1 MVSFKMFAG
10 TNVGLREN
18 NEDNFTVCPDLKLNE
33 WIVPAQYGQAIP
45 LGENGCVMVV
55 ADGMGGQNAGEVASA
70 IAVETVQDMFSPVKM
85 PADVLKRP
93 ETIKGFLKKVVAEAD
108 ARVKA
113 YSTTHA
119 NAEGMGSTIVMAW
132 LVGSSVYVAW
142 LGDSRAYSYV
152 PGKGIGRLSK
162 DHSYVQQLVDAGDL
176 TDEEAMVHP
185 NSNIIT
191 RSLGDIGQK
200 PKVDVAE
207 YPLMDGEVLLLC
219 SDGLC
224 GYCRDEVIGGIIEQ
238 YADNL
243 QLCKEKLTDAAL
255 AAGGSDNITIALLRV
270 FTDGKSVASGVA
282 HANRD
287 EIWRMRK
294 WLTLRNVA
302 VCSFGVCLL
311 VGLCFAGYSLFVPD
325 KDENSPVSLKLRLD
339 ADSIRKGEDVRFHVE
354 GNPACRFVYDESL
367 IKINLNREDSTISL
381 TKSLGEDSTIWIKA
395 VSEND
400 AEISDSR
407 ALILMKEELEHD
419 LFDSIGYEQGSEESK
434 GIDSAEIF
442 DHKRDVEKGLSRKED
457 SISITTSGEPESATI
472 QIVKKTAIKYN
483 N

>member
-18 NEDNFTVCPDLKLNE
+18 NEDNFTVCPDLRLNE

-207 YPLMDGEVLLLC
+207 YSLMDGEVLLLC

-270 FTDGKSVASGVA
+270 FMDRKSVADGMA
-282 HANRD
+282 HVRKNG
-287 EIWRMRK
+287 IWRIK
-294 WLTLRNVA
+294 KYLTLSNA
-302 VCSFGVCLL
+302 LVCGFGVCLL
-311 VGLCFAGYSLFVPD
+311 AGLCFAGYSLFVPD
-325 KDENSPVSLKLRLD
+325 KGGDNPTPLKLRLD
-339 ADSIRKGEDVRFHVE
+339 ADSIRKGGKVGFHVQ
-354 GNPACRFVYDESL
+354 GNPACQFVYDGSL
-367 IKINLNREDSTISL
+367 INLDRKDSTISL
-381 TKSLGEDSTIWIKA
+381 IKSLGKDSTIWIKA

-400 AEISDSR
+400 SAISDSCD
-407 ALILMKEELEHD
+407 LTLMKKEIKIIEVSR
-419 LFDSIGYEQGSEESK
+419 DSFAASIADSAVNGFVSPQSENPDTSFAEKSEES
-434 GIDSAEIF
+434 
-442 DHKRDVEKGLSRKED
+442 
-457 SISITTSGEPESATI
+457 SITGSDAENYSEVTNVDSTI
-472 QIVKKTAIKYN
+472 N
-483 N
+483 D

>member
-18 NEDNFTVCPDLKLNE
+18 NEDNFTVCPDLRLNE
-33 WIVPAQYGQAIP
+33 WIVPAECGQAIP
-45 LGENGCVMVV
+45 LGEKGCMMVV

-85 PADVLKRP
+85 SADVLKRP
-93 ETIKGFLKKVVAEAD
+93 ETIKGYLKRVIVEAD
-108 ARVKA
+108 TRVKA

-132 LVGSSVYVAW
+132 VVAGSVYVAW

-162 DHSYVQQLVDAGDL
+162 DHSYVQQLVDAGKL

-207 YPLMDGEVLLLC
+207 YSLVNGEVLLLC

-270 FTDGKSVASGVA
+270 FMDRKSVADGMHVSKNG
-282 HANRD
+282 
-287 EIWRMRK
+287 IWRIK
-294 WLTLRNVA
+294 KYLTLRNAA
-302 VCSFGVCLL
+302 VCGFGICLL
-311 VGLCFAGYSLFVPD
+311 AGLCFAGYSLFVPD

>member
-176 TDEEAMVHP
+176 TDEEAM
-185 NSNIIT
+185 
-191 RSLGDIGQK
+191 
-200 PKVDVAE
+200 
-207 YPLMDGEVLLLC
+207 DGEVLLLC

-302 VCSFGVCLL
+302 VCGFGVCLL

-407 ALILMKEELEHD
+407 ALTLMKEELEHD